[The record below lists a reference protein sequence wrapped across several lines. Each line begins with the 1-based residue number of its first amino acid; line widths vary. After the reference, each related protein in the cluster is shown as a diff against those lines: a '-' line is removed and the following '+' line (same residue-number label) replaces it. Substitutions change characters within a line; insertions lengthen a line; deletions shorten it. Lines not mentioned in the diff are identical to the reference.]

1 MGGMEDIN
9 VGMGVTDMDKLV
21 EVWLILMKRW
31 RG

>member
-9 VGMGVTDMDKLV
+9 VGTGVTDMDELV

>member
-1 MGGMEDIN
+1 MGGMEDID
-9 VGMGVTDMDKLV
+9 VGTGVTDMDELV